1 MPSGLKPQVVQLL
14 EFSRLVA
21 TDGLIAIVSYAEEL
35 RTVIGCWKFTMM
47 SCEVFASSQ
56 LVVSNGNSCSVRE
69 VAESMVFALQIPLHP
84 WVSPTE
90 VYRFS
95 PEEWANLL
103 LYYDAVV
110 SSLKPLRTDEGSV
123 MFCAVCM
130 RYITLSSP
138 QSHSGDRHSCCVS
151 CRATFLRMRL
161 N

>member
-1 MPSGLKPQVVQLL
+1 ML
-14 EFSRLVA
+14 EIHH
-21 TDGLIAIVSYAEEL
+21 DEL
-35 RTVIGCWKFTMM
+35 RGVCKLPAGCEQWKF
-47 SCEVFASSQ
+47 VF
-56 LVVSNGNSCSVRE
+56 CRE
-69 VAESMVFALQIPLHP
+69 IAESMVFALQIPLHP